1 MFLLAAGLTI
11 LILTGFLRLSASEDV
26 VGQTT
31 EPTPAAAA
39 QTEPGT
45 ESIDSI
51 SKTIEKGVK
60 GVSAFAESVSEREII
75 TRETTSRT
83 ETTARTTEPETTEMQ
98 KATEPETTVNQQK
111 EKIRQTEPAT
121 TVNQQKEKIR
131 QTEPATTRSS
141 RIEIG
146 DCYGTITVEG
156 CGISNVNLYYGSEQS
171 IIAKGAGTFHVMDG
185 VGIPGQGKT
194 SFIMSHNDGWF
205 SGLRYARVGGR
216 VTIRTFY
223 GTYIY
228 QIRQMKVVHNEDRS
242 AYDLSRTDENLILYT
257 CYPFVNCPKN
267 TPYRYMVFADLI
279 SGP

>member
-60 GVSAFAESVSEREII
+60 GVSAFAESVSGREII

-83 ETTARTTEPETTEMQ
+83 ETTARTTEPVTTEI
-98 KATEPETTVNQQK
+98 KKT
-111 EKIRQTEPAT
+111 
-121 TVNQQKEKIR
+121 
-131 QTEPATTRSS
+131 TEPATTRSS

-171 IIAKGAGTFHVMDG
+171 IIAKGAGTFHD
-185 VGIPGQGKT
+185 
-194 SFIMSHNDGWF
+194 
-205 SGLRYARVGGR
+205 
-216 VTIRTFY
+216 
-223 GTYIY
+223 
-228 QIRQMKVVHNEDRS
+228 
-242 AYDLSRTDENLILYT
+242 
-257 CYPFVNCPKN
+257 
-267 TPYRYMVFADLI
+267 
-279 SGP
+279 